1 MKIKQHATALLVFL
15 FSLVT
20 LSGCD
25 AFRTLADQNANTSLG
40 KPYELILVCTQPQWE
55 GALGDTLRNTLCAPV
70 AYINQTEPL
79 FDVLRILPRGYTST
93 ATRHRNIL
101 LVTVDPTLDE
111 SQTGITAQYDVNA
124 SPQIVLTLQ
133 GPTDEALIRYLSDHG
148 RELVYV
154 LEKAERDRAIAF
166 AERFNEKHLGEVIH
180 DTFGIRMEVP
190 KGYMLAK
197 SEPDFLWARYEY
209 PAASQG
215 FTLYSYPYE
224 GRESLT
230 PEALLAARNRFVSRI
245 PGPSDGSYMTTSE
258 AFSPDVRMFRLE
270 GRLWI
275 EMRGFWDVAGDFMG
289 GPFVSYTTIDPA
301 TRRVI
306 TLDGYVYSPKLHKRN
321 FLRGVEHLLY
331 LIHLPASTATEPA
344 EAATAPEMQPVPETQ
359 PTPAR

>member
-1 MKIKQHATALLVFL
+1 MRTKQLGAALLVAL
-15 FSLVT
+15 FSLFT
-20 LSGCD
+20 LSSCD

-40 KPYELILVCTQPQWE
+40 KPYEVILVCTQPQWE
-55 GALGDTLRNTLCAPV
+55 GAVGDTLRSILCAPV

-79 FDVLRILPRGYTST
+79 FDVLRILPRGYTTT

-101 LVTVDPTLDE
+101 LVELDPDMDE
-111 SQTGITAQYDVNA
+111 TQTGITAQYDVNA

-133 GPTDEALIRYLSDHG
+133 GPSDEALTRYLTDHG
-148 RELVYV
+148 KELVYV
-154 LEKAERDRAIAF
+154 LEKAERDRAIAY
-166 AERFNEKHLGEVIH
+166 AERFTEQHLDQVIY
-180 DTFGIRMEVP
+180 DTFGVRMEVP
-190 KGYMLAK
+190 KGYLLAK

-209 PAASQG
+209 PTASQG
-215 FTLYSYPYE
+215 FCLYSYPYE

-258 AFSPDVRMFRLE
+258 AFTPDVRMFRLE

-289 GPFVSYTTIDPA
+289 GPFVSYTTIDQ
-301 TRRVI
+301 TTNRI
-306 TLDGYVYSPKLHKRN
+306 FTFDGYVYSPKLHKRN

-331 LIHLPASTATEPA
+331 LIHLPADDTSST
-344 EAATAPEMQPVPETQ
+344 
-359 PTPAR
+359 PTPPTTR

>member
-1 MKIKQHATALLVFL
+1 MRTKQLGAALLVAL
-15 FSLVT
+15 FSLFT
-20 LSGCD
+20 LSSCD

-40 KPYELILVCTQPQWE
+40 KPYEVILVCTQPQWE
-55 GALGDTLRNTLCAPV
+55 GAVGDTLRNILCAPV

-79 FDVLRILPRGYTST
+79 FDVLRILPRGYTTT

-101 LVTVDPTLDE
+101 LVELDPDMDE
-111 SQTGITAQYDVNA
+111 TQTGITAQYDVNA

-133 GPTDEALIRYLSDHG
+133 GPSDEALTRYLTDHG
-148 RELVYV
+148 KELVYV
-154 LEKAERDRAIAF
+154 LEKAERDRAIAY
-166 AERFNEKHLGEVIH
+166 AERFTEQHLDQVIY
-180 DTFGIRMEVP
+180 DTFGVRMEVP
-190 KGYMLAK
+190 KGYLLAK

-209 PAASQG
+209 PTASQG
-215 FTLYSYPYE
+215 FCLYSYPYE

-258 AFSPDVRMFRLE
+258 AFTPDVRMFRLE

-289 GPFVSYTTIDPA
+289 GPFVSYTTIDQ
-301 TRRVI
+301 TTNRI
-306 TLDGYVYSPKLHKRN
+306 FTFDGYVYSPKLHKRN

-331 LIHLPASTATEPA
+331 LIHLPADDASST
-344 EAATAPEMQPVPETQ
+344 
-359 PTPAR
+359 PTPPTTR